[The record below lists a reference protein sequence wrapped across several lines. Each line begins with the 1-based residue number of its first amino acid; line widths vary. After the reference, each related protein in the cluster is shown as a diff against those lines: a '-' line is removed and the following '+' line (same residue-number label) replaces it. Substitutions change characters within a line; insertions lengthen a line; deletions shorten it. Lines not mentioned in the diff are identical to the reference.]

1 MPVKINLEKLNT
13 EDLSLCG
20 ELSADE
26 LQLDLGGTH
35 DLIRSA
41 GNLEY
46 EINASK
52 ADDSIIIHGRL
63 NIEFSCECARC
74 IQSFTYTMDL
84 PNWTNVLSLSGVD
97 AINITGES
105 VDLTPSIRED
115 ILLGLPRHPLCDE
128 SCQGLVSQRK
138 VAQEEDKKQS
148 DAWDELDEWKQP

>member
-1 MPVKINLEKLNT
+1 
-13 EDLSLCG
+13 
-20 ELSADE
+20 
-26 LQLDLGGTH
+26 
-35 DLIRSA
+35 
-41 GNLEY
+41 
-46 EINASK
+46 
-52 ADDSIIIHGRL
+52 
-63 NIEFSCECARC
+63 
-74 IQSFTYTMDL
+74 MDL